1 MNHVIINCSWRSV
14 FTAVSDG
21 KIFLYSS
28 SSELELSPNKEQNRQ
43 IASNLAKEC
52 LDCLKFNNITR
63 VFMIAK
69 GYHADVMNAFID
81 EFMNSEIEL
90 MYIRDITPIPHNG
103 CRIPI
108 TRDRTLKVKKL
119 TI

>member
-1 MNHVIINCSWRSV
+1 MNHVIINCSWQSV

-28 SSELELSPNKEQNRQ
+28 SSELELSPKKEQNRQ

-52 LDCLKFNNITR
+52 LDYLKFNNITR
-63 VFMIAK
+63 ISLITK
-69 GYHADVMNAFID
+69 GHHADVMNAFID
-81 EFMNSEIEL
+81 EFVNSEIEL
-90 MYIRDITPIPHNG
+90 MYITDITPIPHNG
-103 CRIPI
+103 CRIPR
-108 TRDRTLKVKKL
+108 TRDRMSKVKKH